1 MWLGAEYQPP
11 HNSRGPGSRAPI
23 RPWPVGM
30 WSTAMQG
37 HSEVKVTGGYRA
49 ERIRHRIA
57 RNGVRGLLLIPD
69 NRDTVGRHGNWLRRS
84 GLPGWN
90 IIHSGQQG
98 RRGQPHEGREHGLSH
113 IGAQGHR
120 GIGVGKACGTG
131 RACGVVKAGRA
142 GRAGGVGGAG
152 KAGRAGRAG
161 RAGG

>member
-1 MWLGAEYQPP
+1 VARVEYQPP

-37 HSEVKVTGGYRA
+37 HSEVKVTGGYGA
-49 ERIRHRIA
+49 ERICHTIA
-57 RNGVRGLLLIPD
+57 RDGVRGLLLIPD
-69 NRDTVGRHGNWLRRS
+69 NRDTVGRHGNWFRRS

-98 RRGQPHEGREHGLSH
+98 RRSQPHEGREHGLSH

-120 GIGVGKACGTG
+120 GIRLRGIGVSRYRDIGISGYWDIRISG
-131 RACGVVKAGRA
+131 
-142 GRAGGVGGAG
+142 
-152 KAGRAGRAG
+152 
-161 RAGG
+161 